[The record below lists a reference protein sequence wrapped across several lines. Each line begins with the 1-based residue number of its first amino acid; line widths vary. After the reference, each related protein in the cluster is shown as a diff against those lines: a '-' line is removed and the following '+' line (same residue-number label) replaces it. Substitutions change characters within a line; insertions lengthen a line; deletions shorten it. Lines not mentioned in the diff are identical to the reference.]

1 MTELRLFA
9 PNAIVGY
16 GFPEASLEAGMARK
30 PDAIVVDGGS
40 TDPGPYYLASG
51 NCLNSHAAMKRD
63 LRLMLNAAI
72 RSGIPLV
79 VGSCGGSG
87 SEPQLQ
93 AVASIVRDIARE
105 DGLRFRMALI
115 HAEQDGRQVRE
126 WQAAGRIRALPHV
139 PELTQEA
146 IDRSA
151 RIVAMMGP
159 EPFAAALDGGAQ
171 VILAGRS
178 SDPAPFAALAMR
190 AQLPPA
196 PSWYAGK
203 MLECGAAAA
212 QPEGHDG
219 LMAVVREDGVE
230 LEPPNPERRCTPLSV
245 ANFSLHENASPSRH
259 TEPGGILDT
268 SACAIEALSDR
279 AVRVSGMRW
288 EPQPYSVK
296 LEGAELVGYRAIAIC
311 GTRDPVL
318 LPQIDSYLDGVREA
332 VREKVAGFGM
342 PEDSYRLVFRV
353 YGRNGVM
360 AGREPVLHSTAHE
373 LGILIEVVASSQDDA
388 NAVLS
393 VARLHTLHSD
403 FPGRLCKEGNMAMPF
418 SPAEVAAGPAYR
430 FSLFHVLAIDDPLAL
445 FPIEYEEV

>member
-1 MTELRLFA
+1 MAEFRLLA

-16 GFPEASLEAGMARK
+16 GFPEASLAAGMARR
-30 PDAIVVDGGS
+30 PDAIVVDAGS

-63 LRLMLNAAI
+63 LRLMLNAAV
-72 RSGIPLV
+72 RAGTPLV

-93 AVASIVRDIARE
+93 AVAAIVRQIARE
-105 DGLRFRMALI
+105 DGLHFRMALI
-115 HAEQDGRQVRE
+115 HSEQDRGQVRQ
-126 WQAAGRIRALPHV
+126 WQEAGRIRALPHV
-139 PELTQEA
+139 PELTAEA
-146 IDRSA
+146 VERST

-196 PSWYAGK
+196 QSWYAGK

-219 LMAVVREDGVE
+219 LMAVVREDHVE
-230 LEPPNPERRCTPLSV
+230 LEPPNAERRCTPLSV

-268 SACAIEALSDR
+268 SGCIIEAVSDR

-288 EPQPYSVK
+288 QPQPYSVK
-296 LEGAELVGYRAIAIC
+296 LEGAELAGYRAIAIC
-311 GTRDPVL
+311 GTRDPIL
-318 LPQIDSYLDGVREA
+318 LPQIDSYLDGVRQT
-332 VREKVAGFGM
+332 VQDKVAGFGWA
-342 PEDSYRLVFRV
+342 PDSYHLVFRV

-360 AGREPVLHSTAHE
+360 AGREPVRQPASHE
-373 LGILIEVVASSQDDA
+373 LGILIEVVAPTQEDA
-388 NAVLS
+388 NAILS
-393 VARLHTLHSD
+393 VARLHTLHTD

-418 SPAEVAAGPAYR
+418 SPAEVPAGPAYR
-430 FSLFHVLAIDDPLAL
+430 FSVFHVLAVDDPLAL